1 MCNFREPAVIA
12 ASLQSLPSLSALV
25 GEFPADAGAEKMR
38 AMFGALMRAPTPDV
52 EAAIQQ
58 AEAVVREREASN
70 EGDELFLRLCEHY
83 PGDVGCF
90 CAYLLNHVLAKS
102 GEAFFMAANEPHAY
116 LLGQCVEIM
125 ACSDNVVRAGLT
137 PKFKDVDTLVNML
150 TYRAGRPDMVKARPD
165 SDGFLYRP
173 GPEEFQL
180 MRYVVSPQSSVE
192 LPPHIG
198 NGIVF
203 VVEGN
208 ATVSCG
214 DNSTEAPSGFAAC
227 LLDNTSATVTASE
240 AGATVFR
247 ASVNQEKAVQ

>member
-1 MCNFREPAVIA
+1 
-12 ASLQSLPSLSALV
+12 
-25 GEFPADAGAEKMR
+25 MR
-38 AMFGALMRAPTPDV
+38 ASASDV

-58 AEAVVREREASN
+58 TEASVRERKAGN
-70 EGDELFLRLCEHY
+70 EGDGLFLRLCEHY

-90 CAYLLNHVLAKS
+90 CAYLLNHVHAKP

-150 TYRAGRPDMVKARPD
+150 TYRAGNPDMVKARPD
-165 SDGFLYRP
+165 ADGLLYRP

-180 MRYVVSPQSSVE
+180 VRYVLSPQSSVE
-192 LPPHIG
+192 LPPHAG
-198 NGIVF
+198 HGIIF

-208 ATVSCG
+208 ATIFDG
-214 DNSTEAPSGFAAC
+214 DSRTEAPSGFAAC
-227 LLDNTSATVTASE
+227 LLDSGTVTVTASE
-240 AGATVFR
+240 TGATMFR
-247 ASVNQEKAVQ
+247 ASINQEKAVP